1 MHFVQDVVSRP
12 SGHFPGRELM
22 KSVIRKFLN
31 DESGA
36 TMVEYA
42 VLVALI
48 SIAAIVTIA
57 LVGDKVDA
65 AFKEVEAKLT
75 T

>member
-1 MHFVQDVVSRP
+1 MKS
-12 SGHFPGRELM
+12 LM
-22 KSVIRKFLN
+22 KKFLN

-48 SIAAIVTIA
+48 SIAAIATII
-57 LVGDKVDA
+57 LVGQRVDD
-65 AFKEVEAKLT
+65 AFGRVQDELAT
-75 T
+75 AGSGGGGS

>member
-1 MHFVQDVVSRP
+1 MKS
-12 SGHFPGRELM
+12 LM
-22 KSVIRKFLN
+22 KKFLN

-48 SIAAIVTIA
+48 SIAAIATII
-57 LVGDKVDA
+57 LVGDRVDE
-65 AFKEVEAKLT
+65 AFARVESELASAGSGGGGS
-75 T
+75 

>member
-1 MHFVQDVVSRP
+1 MKS
-12 SGHFPGRELM
+12 LM
-22 KSVIRKFLN
+22 KKFLN

-48 SIAAIVTIA
+48 SIAAIATII
-57 LVGDKVDA
+57 LVGQRVDD
-65 AFKEVEAKLT
+65 AFGRVQDELAT
-75 T
+75 AGSGGGGT

>member
-1 MHFVQDVVSRP
+1 MKS
-12 SGHFPGRELM
+12 LM
-22 KSVIRKFLN
+22 KKFLN

-48 SIAAIVTIA
+48 SIAAIATIIM
-57 LVGDKVDA
+57 VGDRVDEAFARVESELSA
-65 AFKEVEAKLT
+65 AGSGGGGS
-75 T
+75 

>member
-1 MHFVQDVVSRP
+1 MKN
-12 SGHFPGRELM
+12 LM
-22 KSVIRKFLN
+22 KKFLN

-48 SIAAIVTIA
+48 SIAAIATII
-57 LVGDKVDA
+57 LVGQRVDDAFGRVEEALTGA
-65 AFKEVEAKLT
+65 AGGGGAPAP
-75 T
+75 